1 MEQSEYRVIGV
12 MSGTSLDGIDL
23 AYIHFRK
30 SKRWTFLIQNA
41 ETIPYPSYWEK
52 ILSKINKYP
61 KQKIKKYESH
71 YIRFLGEII
80 LNFIRKNSIS
90 EIDAI
95 CSHGHTVIH
104 DPDKGITYQMGN
116 QQSLAD
122 FLNIPLI
129 CDFRSQDVSFG
140 GQGAPLVPI
149 GDSLLF
155 SDYNACLN
163 MGGFANVSMLD
174 NGKMIAFDICSVNI
188 VLNFLAQKKNLLYDD
203 RGKLARQGKKISDF
217 LTDLEA
223 LDFYKQSPPKSLGIE
238 WVNRYIFPLLK
249 KHKSQNTED
258 LIYTYSL
265 HISNVIGQIFKKGV
279 RVLATGG
286 GVKNTFLMELIKKR
300 SYGHFILPDIILID
314 FKEALIFGLL
324 GVLKLRGEVNCLTS
338 VTGASRDHSSG
349 IIFYPL
355 KTRKGKEI

>member
-1 MEQSEYRVIGV
+1 MEQREYWVIGV

-23 AYIHFRK
+23 AYVHFKK
-30 SKRWTFLIQNA
+30 SKKWTFSIIS
-41 ETIPYPSYWEK
+41 TITIAYPAYWVK
-52 ILSKINKYP
+52 ILSNINKDSE
-61 KQKIKKYESH
+61 QKIKKYESD
-71 YIRFLGEII
+71 YIFFLGKII
-80 LNFIRKNSIS
+80 LDFIHKNSIS

-104 DPDKGITYQMGN
+104 DPDKKITYQMGN

-122 FLNIPLI
+122 FLNIPLV
-129 CDFRSQDVSFG
+129 CDFRSQDISLG

-149 GDSLLF
+149 GDSFLF
-155 SDYNACLN
+155 SEYNACLN

-188 VLNFLAQKKNLLYDD
+188 VLNFLAKKKGLPYDD
-203 RGKLARQGKKISDF
+203 RGKLAQKGEKISGF
-217 LTDLEA
+217 LMDLEA

-238 WVNRYIFPLLK
+238 WVHYYIFPLLK
-249 KHKSQNTED
+249 KYKNQKTED

-265 HISNVIGQIFKKGV
+265 HISNIVGQIFKKGV
-279 RVLATGG
+279 RVLTTGG
-286 GVKNTFLMELIKKR
+286 GAKNTFLMELIKKR
-300 SYGHFILPDIILID
+300 SCGNFILPDIILID

-324 GVLKLRGEVNCLTS
+324 GVLKIRNEVNCLAS
-338 VTGASRDHSSG
+338 VTGAPRDHSSG

-355 KTRKGKEI
+355 KTSKGK